1 MTKTPKTTA
10 ITIQE
15 EPGRLLSAGTRGSPM
30 VRHFPFAASKVVI
43 LADLCSRS
51 KSARRFWP
59 ECLRLNAQS
68 DPFPRVGTLWH
79 AFARCTAQHQPA
91 FGWDRHAIC
100 SFATVICAAA
110 TAAAHRTA
118 GCAPGSMRTQ
128 CSLPSPS
135 LAPITST
142 LCPRSRY
149 ACRVGPDV
157 MSLGFLTGPTGVVL
171 ARLTARWSSRGIIS
185 VRVDQTDS

>member
-68 DPFPRVGTLWH
+68 DPFPRVGALWR

-110 TAAAHRTA
+110 TAAHFSHWVLRISVL
-118 GCAPGSMRTQ
+118 PMRTFSR
-128 CSLPSPS
+128 SLQVVSFRHFHRSP
-135 LAPITST
+135 
-142 LCPRSRY
+142 R
-149 ACRVGPDV
+149 
-157 MSLGFLTGPTGVVL
+157 LGI
-171 ARLTARWSSRGIIS
+171 RRIQ
-185 VRVDQTDS
+185 DTDSRTKC